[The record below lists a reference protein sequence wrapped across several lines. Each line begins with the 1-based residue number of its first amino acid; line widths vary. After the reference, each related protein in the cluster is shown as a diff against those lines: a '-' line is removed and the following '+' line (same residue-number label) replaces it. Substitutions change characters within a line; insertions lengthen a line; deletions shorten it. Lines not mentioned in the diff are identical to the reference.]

1 MKKRYEKKIVPVKT
15 SILRF
20 FYRKHIFFHGDRW
33 AAAFFSSVVCTLL
46 LLGTASPALALQP
59 EQVLVLVNTR
69 MVGSLALA
77 KYYMRQRGIPESN
90 LLEMA
95 LTLNETINRE
105 DYNDYIIPK
114 VRKKLEKLAP
124 QPIGALVTFYGM
136 PLKIAQTPFREEEKR
151 EMASMKEKIAEYQK
165 QLGSAPAL
173 RKNIDA
179 LRQRLDAMTGIDRDA
194 AAVDSELML
203 VRADGYRLKGWTANP
218 YFMGFQDK
226 TTSVDKSQVLLVS
239 RLDGPDLATVRR
251 MIDDSIATEKEGLR
265 GVAYLDARYP
275 RPTKPPD
282 NNSYGF
288 YDAALHEAAK
298 ILQKT
303 MPVVLDEKETLFPPN
318 SCPDAALYCGWY
330 SYGKYIDSFTWKRG
344 AIGYHIASGECTTL
358 RLRDG
363 NYKPW
368 CPNIL
373 SHGAAATIGPV
384 SEPYV
389 TAFPPPHLFFALLT
403 SGKVTLGEAYLAS
416 LPYLSWQM
424 ILVGDPLYR
433 PFGQR
438 ANK

>member
-1 MKKRYEKKIVPVKT
+1 MKKQLFLSRRQLRVFFSRKISGKKIFLHHQPRAAVFL
-15 SILRF
+15 SFLACALLF
-20 FYRKHIFFHGDRW
+20 FG
-33 AAAFFSSVVCTLL
+33 A
-46 LLGTASPALALQP
+46 ASPALALQP

-136 PLKIAQTPFREEEKR
+136 PLRIAQTPATGEEKQ
-151 EMASMKEKIAEYQK
+151 EIAAINKKIEEYEK
-165 QLGSAPAL
+165 QLASAPVV
-173 RKNIDA
+173 REKIDA
-179 LRQRLDAMTGIDRDA
+179 LRRRLNAITTATDS

-203 VRADGYRLKGWTANP
+203 VRADGYKLKGWIANP
-218 YFMGFQDK
+218 YFLEFQNQK
-226 TTSVDKSQVLLVS
+226 TSVDKRHVLLVS

-251 MIDDSIATEKEGLR
+251 MIDDAIATEKNGLQ

-275 RPTKPPD
+275 PPTARPD
-282 NNSYGF
+282 NAYGF
-288 YDAALHEAAK
+288 YDAALYEAKK
-298 ILQKT
+298 ILEKK
-303 MPVVLDEKETLFPPN
+303 MPVVMDEKPELFPPN
-318 SCPDAALYCGWY
+318 SCPNAALYCGWY
-330 SYGKYIDSFTWKRG
+330 SLDHYIDSFTWKPG
-344 AIGYHIASGECTTL
+344 AVGYHIASGECTTL
-358 RLRDG
+358 RLGDKA
-363 NYKPW
+363 NPYPW
-368 CPNIL
+368 CPGIL

-384 SEPYV
+384 GEPYI

-433 PFGQR
+433 PFAQK

>member
-1 MKKRYEKKIVPVKT
+1 MKKQLFLSRGQ
-15 SILRF
+15 
-20 FYRKHIFFHGDRW
+20 FYV
-33 AAAFFSSVVCTLL
+33 FFSAICALL
-46 LLGTASPALALQP
+46 FFGAASPVLALQP

-69 MVGSLALA
+69 MAGSLSLA

-95 LTLNETINRE
+95 LTLNQGISRE

-114 VRKKLEKLAP
+114 VRKKIQKLAP

-136 PLKIAQTPFREEEKR
+136 PLTIEQTPFTEEEQRGIDSLSK
-151 EMASMKEKIAEYQK
+151 KIEEYQK
-165 QLGSAPAL
+165 QLASAPVL
-173 RKNIDA
+173 QKEIDA
-179 LRQRLDAMTGIDRDA
+179 LGQRLNAMRDKGDA

-203 VRADGYRLKGWTANP
+203 VRVDGYTLKGWIANP
-218 YFMGFQDK
+218 YFLEFQNKK
-226 TTSVDKSQVLLVS
+226 TSIDKSQVLLVS

-251 MIDDSIATEKEGLR
+251 MIDDSIATEKEGGLQ
-265 GVAYLDARYP
+265 GTVYLDARGP
-275 RPTKPPD
+275 KPEKPPTEP
-282 NNSYGF
+282 YGF
-288 YDAALHEAAK
+288 YDAALHEAK
-298 ILQKT
+298 RILEKK
-303 MPVVLDEKETLFPPN
+303 MPVVLDEKEELFPPH

-330 SYGKYIDSFTWKRG
+330 SYSNYIDSFTWKRG
-344 AIGYHIASGECTTL
+344 AVGYHLASSECTTL
-358 RLRDG
+358 RLG
-363 NYKPW
+363 ASKPW

-389 TAFPPPHLFFALLT
+389 NAFPPPHLFFALLT

-433 PFGQR
+433 PFGQK
-438 ANK
+438 ADK